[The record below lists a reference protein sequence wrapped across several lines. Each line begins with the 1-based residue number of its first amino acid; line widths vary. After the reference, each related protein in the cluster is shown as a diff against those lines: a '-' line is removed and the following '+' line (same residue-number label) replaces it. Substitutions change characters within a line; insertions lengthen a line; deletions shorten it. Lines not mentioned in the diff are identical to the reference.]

1 MKVVLRLLGFLRPF
15 LGEVLLSIL
24 LGVATIA
31 SGIGLLGTSAYLI
44 SSAAL
49 HPSIAELQVAIV
61 GVRFFGISRAAL
73 RYGERLVSHSV
84 NLRLVS
90 SLRSWFFEQLEKNDQ
105 KKNAAYRSGDLL
117 DRVLHNLEALE
128 EFYVRVLS
136 PFIIFAVIT
145 TGVCLFVGH
154 YRAILGWV
162 LAAGLLITGLLLPV
176 LSILISQ
183 RASRLVTRQYST
195 LSAAVVESLDGM
207 EELTAFGS
215 NRIIL
220 KRNVSLTRDVS
231 RTKNGIFILGGLN
244 SGLAIL
250 VSSLTILGLIWF
262 SIPLIQDGFLTGILL
277 AVVIQIAMASFE
289 AVNSLPAAAQQL
301 TQSIAAGKNLFEV
314 GVENKQDPVQS
325 TRGRL
330 ENPVI
335 LQVKNVG
342 YSAAQGGFTLQ
353 DISFDLSKGKKI
365 AVVGASGAGK
375 SSLVELILKF
385 LKPREGSITFD
396 KVDISGLDDESVRRQ
411 FGVMGQGEYLFN
423 SNLRENLLLAKTGV
437 SDEQLLDSLNKVG
450 LMNWFVKLPQGL
462 NTWLGNHGASISGG
476 EYQRLML
483 ARLILQKRPFL
494 ILDEPLVKLDIA
506 IKRDVLNIL
515 LTEMPSSGLLWISH
529 EYLYMEKMDEILYV
543 ENGKIVERGTHFTLM
558 QRNGKYAAA
567 YSLQELKTQ

>member
-396 KVDISGLDDESVRRQ
+396 KVDISGLEDESVRRQ

>member
-117 DRVLHNLEALE
+117 DRVLHNLETLE

-220 KRNVSLTRDVS
+220 ERNVSLTRDVS

-314 GVENKQDPVQS
+314 GVENKQDPIQS

-385 LKPREGSITFD
+385 LKPKEGSITFD
-396 KVDISGLDDESVRRQ
+396 KVDISALDDESVRRQ

>member
-1 MKVVLRLLGFLRPF
+1 MKVLIRLLGFLRPF

-31 SGIGLLGTSAYLI
+31 AGIGLLGTSVYLI
-44 SSAAL
+44 ASAAL

-105 KKNAAYRSGDLL
+105 KKNAAYQSGDLL
-117 DRVLHNLEALE
+117 DRVLHNLETLE

-145 TGVCLFVGH
+145 TGVCLFIGH
-154 YRAILGWV
+154 YRTILGWV
-162 LAAGLLITGLLLPV
+162 LAAGLIITGLFLPV

-195 LSAAVVESLDGM
+195 LSAAVVESLDGL

-215 NRIIL
+215 NRFIL
-220 KRNVSLTRDVS
+220 ERNLSLTKDIS
-231 RTKNGIFILGGLN
+231 RTKNDVFMLGGLN
-244 SGLAIL
+244 SGLAVL
-250 VSSLTILGLIWF
+250 VSGLTLLGLIWF

-289 AVNSLPAAAQQL
+289 AANSLPTAAQQL
-301 TQSIAAGKNLFEV
+301 TQSISAGKNLFEV
-314 GVENKQDPVQS
+314 GADNKQDPIKS
-325 TRGRL
+325 TNDPL

-335 LQVKNVG
+335 LQVNHVG
-342 YSAAQGGFTLQ
+342 YYAEQGGFMLQ
-353 DISFDLSKGKKI
+353 DISFDLLRGKKI
-365 AVVGASGAGK
+365 ALVGASGAGK

-385 LKPREGSITFD
+385 MRPKEGSITFD
-396 KVDISGLDDESVRRQ
+396 KVDISAFDDETVRSQ

-423 SNLRENLLLAKTGV
+423 SNLRENLILAKAGV
-437 SDEQLLDSLNKVG
+437 SDEQLLDLLKKVG
-450 LMNWFVKLPQGL
+450 LMNWFVMMPQGL

-494 ILDEPLVKLDIA
+494 ILDEPLINFDIK
-506 IKRDVLNIL
+506 IKKDVLNIL
-515 LTEMPSSGLLWISH
+515 LTEMPSCGLLWISH
-529 EYLYMEKMDEILYV
+529 EYLYMEKMDEILFM
-543 ENGKIVERGTHFTLM
+543 ENGKIVERGTHSTLM

-567 YSLQELKTQ
+567 YSLQEL

>member
-1 MKVVLRLLGFLRPF
+1 M
-15 LGEVLLSIL
+15 LSIL

-31 SGIGLLGTSAYLI
+31 AGIGLLGTSAYLI

-117 DRVLHNLEALE
+117 DRVLHNLETLE
-128 EFYVRVLS
+128 EFYVRVLL
-136 PFIIFAVIT
+136 PFITFAVIT

-162 LAAGLLITGLLLPV
+162 LVAGLLITGLFLPV

-220 KRNVSLTRDVS
+220 ERNMSLTKDVS
-231 RTKNGIFILGGLN
+231 RTKIDIFMLGGLN
-244 SGLAIL
+244 SGLAVL
-250 VSSLTILGLIWF
+250 VSSLTVIGLIWF

-289 AVNSLPAAAQQL
+289 AANSLPAAAQQL
-301 TQSIAAGKNLFEV
+301 TQSIAAGKSLFEV
-314 GVENKQDPVQS
+314 GVENKQDLIQS
-325 TRGRL
+325 TIGPL
-330 ENPVI
+330 ENPVF
-335 LQVKNVG
+335 LQLNHVG
-342 YSAAQGGFTLQ
+342 YSAEQGGFMLQ
-353 DISFDLSKGKKI
+353 DISFDLPRGKKI
-365 AVVGASGAGK
+365 ALVGASGAGK
-375 SSLVELILKF
+375 SSLVELIQKF
-385 LKPREGSITFD
+385 IRPKEGSITFD
-396 KVDISGLDDESVRRQ
+396 KVDISAFDDESVRSQ

-423 SNLRENLLLAKTGV
+423 SNLRENLLLAKAEA

-450 LMNWFVKLPQGL
+450 LMKWFVKMPHGL
-462 NTWLGNHGASISGG
+462 NTWLGNHGDSISGG
-476 EYQRLML
+476 EYRRLML
-483 ARLILQKRPFL
+483 ARLILQNRPFL
-494 ILDEPLVKLDIA
+494 ILDEPLINLDIE
-506 IKRDVLNIL
+506 IKKDVLNIV
-515 LTEMPSSGLLWISH
+515 LTEMPSCGLLWISH
-529 EYLYMEKMDEILYV
+529 EYFDLEKMDEILFM
-543 ENGKIVERGTHFTLM
+543 ENGKIVERGTHSTLI

-567 YSLQELKTQ
+567 YSLQEL